1 MDRINVGGQAV
12 IEGVMMRSP
21 KAFAIAVRRPDG
33 KIELSIRRWVSLW
46 ERVKFLRYPFLRGA
60 VVLLETVFNGISA
73 LNFSAKVS
81 MPEEGKEKREESDM
95 AIIVTM
101 IVAFAFGLFLFVALP
116 HYLTIIFSR
125 LMGRELDVSSIM
137 FHIVD
142 GVIKIVIFLA
152 YLYFISLLKDI
163 RRVFMYHGAEHKSIF
178 AYENNEELTVENAR
192 KYTTHHPRCG
202 TSFLLIVILV
212 SIFLFAIVFPFIP
225 DFVSNKWLNNA
236 IMVLIKIVLMLPVA
250 GISYEFL
257 KFSSKYQKNP
267 VLQVLIYPG
276 LLLQRITTQ
285 PPTDDMLEV
294 AIISILAVLREEE
307 KPEDETRV
315 MTFDSL
321 EDFKRRY
328 LNAGSGSIES
338 EVSHQAVQ

>member
-1 MDRINVGGQAV
+1 MSKINVGGQAV

-21 KAFAIAVRRPDG
+21 RAFAIAVRRPDG
-33 KIELSIRRWVSLW
+33 KIELSIRKWVSLW
-46 ERVKFLRYPFLRGA
+46 ERLKFLRYPFFRGT
-60 VVLLETVFNGISA
+60 VVLLETLFNGISA

-81 MPEEGKEKREESDM
+81 MPEEGKEKKEQSDI
-95 AIIVTM
+95 AIIMTM
-101 IVAFAFGLFLFVALP
+101 VVAFAFGLLLFVALP
-116 HYLTIIFSR
+116 HYLTIILSK

-142 GVIKIVIFLA
+142 GFIKIIIFLF
-152 YLYFISLLKDI
+152 YLYLISLMKDVK
-163 RRVFMYHGAEHKSIF
+163 RVFMYHGSEHKSIF
-178 AYENNEELTVENAR
+178 AYEHDEELSVENAR

-212 SIFLFAIVFPFIP
+212 SILLFAIVFPFIP

-236 IMVLIKIVLMLPVA
+236 VMVLIKMILMFPVA

-257 KFSSKYQKNP
+257 KFSSKYQENP
-267 VLQVLIYPG
+267 ILKLLIYPG

-294 AIISILAVLREEE
+294 AIISILAVLREEQNP
-307 KPEDETRV
+307 KDEARV
-315 MTFDSL
+315 LTFESL
-321 EDFKRRY
+321 EDFKSRY
-328 LNAGSGSIES
+328 LMMNGGSAEA
-338 EVSHQAVQ
+338 VTKHQIVQ